1 VNIRNRLLV
10 GFLLVI
16 VISATMGVYAITM
29 IGRMSTMTSELYD
42 HSLMASNFALSATS
56 DFERLDRTLTV
67 TALSDGGAGL
77 RDAAKSIGAI
87 HTTVLDDLGVVRE
100 RFPGTRGI
108 QMVDE
113 LKKLLADW
121 DSETKRIVEASP
133 ADLPKLLTAKDK
145 LRNTID
151 AKLDILVEAAKEEG
165 LNFRQEAADV
175 SDFSYQMLLV
185 AVGVTIAFG
194 IAISLLIARSIARPI
209 IAITGTMSRLAAG
222 DTTVSIPALARR
234 DEVGRIAKA
243 VEVFQQ
249 QAIDGMRHAE
259 TRMEEQ
265 AIKERRSESM
275 ARLTTS
281 FDAQVSDVIENV
293 AAAASKLTATS
304 QGVASVAAE
313 TSQKATTVAA
323 ASEEASVSVQT
334 VAAATEELA
343 TSINEISRQVAQ
355 STQIAEKAVM
365 QAGRTNVTVGGL
377 TDAARQIGDVVHL
390 IQDIAA
396 QTNLL
401 ALNATIEAAR
411 AGDAGKG
418 FAVVASEVK
427 VLAAQTAKAT
437 EEISK
442 QVDAIRSAT
451 GSAAEAIRE
460 IGGTIGE
467 LSEIGSSIASAVDQ
481 QGSATRE
488 IALNVQQA
496 ANGTGDVAI
505 NISGV
510 MAASEISKH
519 SASEVLGSASAL
531 SEQAEILRHQVQAF
545 LKNIRAA

>member
-496 ANGTGDVAI
+496 ANGTGEVAI